1 MRKKCLTK
9 ADGNVLDFITGMIT
23 ILAISVIV
31 MVSFSYTE
39 LLNKKLEVSQIAR
52 RYILQ
57 METRGYLESMSEQ
70 QLYEDLQRV
79 GMKNIDLSG
88 TTRQSVVY
96 GEKIMLCISGELE
109 GIMLKGNF
117 WTSGFGKTRYHVE
130 EKRMSTAKN

>member
-57 METRGYLESMSEQ
+57 METKGYLESMSEQ

-88 TTRQSVVY
+88 TTRP
-96 GEKIMLCISGELE
+96 
-109 GIMLKGNF
+109 
-117 WTSGFGKTRYHVE
+117 
-130 EKRMSTAKN
+130 